1 IRSPSLCGAHGF
13 GRLWTRHLHE
23 PRWRPVAPM
32 RALQELLGEAYS
44 RADAGSGETA
54 REREL
59 ELLGRVL
66 DSYRETARLLDLT
79 GRAEG

>member
-1 IRSPSLCGAHGF
+1 
-13 GRLWTRHLHE
+13 
-23 PRWRPVAPM
+23 M

-79 GRAEG
+79 GRAEGGDEAAETDFIAAERALVFGHWLHP